1 MKKSRYNFIRQIDN
15 QSVLYNAQTEA
26 IAILNPEV
34 AQLYNEH
41 SVDDLRH
48 LHPDFFRFLC
58 DKKYLLD
65 DDCDEPLAQLKRWQT
80 VDEDPRYFSVTVNS
94 TLNCN
99 LCCWYCYEN
108 HTGKLNM
115 TTEVMER
122 VKKLISRQLSQPG
135 LECFYL
141 NFFGGEPLLNF
152 DNVAKTLLDYV
163 NTESKRYGKKVIL
176 SFVTN
181 GVLLT
186 KEILY
191 YLNSL
196 GFPVYF
202 QITLDGNED
211 IHNSIRHT
219 KTNGPTYR
227 TILKNAARILEYPE
241 MYLVMRCNFT
251 SASLPA
257 FIDVASDLEAWKS
270 DPSLYHD
277 NLTVDLH
284 QVWQD
289 CSNTDMTDIKS
300 MERNVREAF
309 AFAQLHVTPVKR
321 ANRYRCYAD
330 RKNSL
335 VVNYNGDV
343 FRCTARDFITEKR
356 EGILLPDGSVEW
368 NERSQLRDSVKWNN
382 PVCLKCNIYP
392 LCCGMCSQNKLE
404 NPHGGRCDYGYS
416 EIDKDEI
423 IQERI
428 QWLLMQA
435 TKNNIISNK

>member
-1 MKKSRYNFIRQIDN
+1 MKKSRYNFIREIDN

-26 IAILNPEV
+26 IAILNTEV
-34 AQLYNEH
+34 AKLYNENLANNIR
-41 SVDDLRH
+41 D

-58 DKKYLLD
+58 DKKFIVD
-65 DDCDEPLAQLKRWQT
+65 DTYNESLEQLKLWQAN
-80 VDEDPRYFSVTVNS
+80 DQDSRYFSITINS

-99 LCCWYCYEN
+99 LCCWYCYES

-115 TTEVMER
+115 SNDVIER
-122 VKKLISRQLSQPG
+122 VKKLISSQLSRPE
-135 LECFYL
+135 LEYLSL

-152 DNVAKTLLDYV
+152 DNVGKTLLDYV
-163 NTESKRYGKKVIL
+163 YMESKHYNKKVVL

-186 KEILY
+186 KKILS
-191 YLNSL
+191 YLSDL

-202 QITLDGNED
+202 QITLDGNEE

-219 KTNGPTYR
+219 NTKGPTYN
-227 TILKNAARILEYPE
+227 TILRNASHILEYSE
-241 MYLVMRCNFT
+241 MYLVIRCNFT
-251 SASLPA
+251 SASLPT
-257 FIDVASDLEAWKS
+257 FIDVASDLETWKS
-270 DPSLYHD
+270 NLSLYHN

-289 CSNTDMTDIKS
+289 CSDTDLTDIKS
-300 MERNVREAF
+300 IERNVREAF
-309 AFAQLHVTPVKR
+309 DIAQLHVTPIKR

-335 VVNYNGDV
+335 VVNYNGDI
-343 FRCTARDFITEKR
+343 FRCTARDFTSEKR
-356 EGILLPDGSVEW
+356 EGILLPNGSVEW
-368 NERSQLRDSVKWNN
+368 NERSMLRDSVKWNN
-382 PVCLKCNIYP
+382 PVCLKCNIFP

-416 EIDKDEI
+416 DIDKAEI
-423 IQERI
+423 VTERI
-428 QWLLMQA
+428 QWLLRQA
-435 TKNNIISNK
+435 TKTT